1 MPPKGTKR
9 STMAA
14 SQKPQ
19 AKSSAGNSKSAETA
33 SQTSQPSAQPVVAP
47 QKSLSVT
54 LQTVG
59 KCIALVS
66 GLTVA
71 SISFQ
76 EILHPLYGSIPT
88 SLHYRKVALG
98 SSMFS
103 LLLGQLTALDERT
116 ALTGIA
122 SFLAAAPVTALW
134 VGSWAAKLGSPVW
147 GPVITQLFIA
157 APVWCFCSFL
167 LSTWMVSSH
176 VFMSQAF
183 NLTRRDSHLF
193 PHKSLKL
200 Q

>member
-9 STMAA
+9 STLAGR
-14 SQKPQ
+14 PQ
-19 AKSSAGNSKSAETA
+19 AKSSTGDSKSAAAA
-33 SQTSQPSAQPVVAP
+33 SRTSQPAAQPAAAP
-47 QKSLSVT
+47 RKSALEM

-66 GLTVA
+66 GLTLA

-98 SSMFS
+98 SSMVS
-103 LLLGQLTALDERT
+103 LLLGQLTWLDERS

-134 VGSWAAKLGSPVW
+134 IGSWAAKLGSPVW

-157 APVWCFCSFL
+157 APVWCLSSFL
-167 LSTWMVSSH
+167 LSTWMASSH
-176 VFMSQAF
+176 IFV
-183 NLTRRDSHLF
+183 
-193 PHKSLKL
+193 
-200 Q
+200 